1 MFPSYEIGFQTVSQS
16 RLSDRSPTAT
26 LKLADFGICFE
37 VVTRRCAGTPEYMP
51 EQVYFGQAAG
61 DKFMDVYASK
71 CTLFE
76 MIEGEMM
83 VKDADECERAEP
95 VLRSKSWNHA
105 NGFLRSAFNLLDKP
119 KENTQNTNWFA
130 YLAVRRCV
138 KFLLDVNDDGEVS
151 AAWPMNLCNF
161 VVYLFC

>member
-1 MFPSYEIGFQTVSQS
+1 
-16 RLSDRSPTAT
+16 
-26 LKLADFGICFE
+26 
-37 VVTRRCAGTPEYMP
+37 MP

-95 VLRSKSWNHA
+95 VLHSKSWNHA
-105 NGFLRSAFNLLDKP
+105 NGFLRSAFNLLHKP

-130 YLAVRRCV
+130 YLSVKKTI
-138 KFLLDVNDDGEVS
+138 KFLLDVDDDGQLS
-151 AAWPMNLCNF
+151 AAWPMNLHFCF
-161 VVYLFC
+161 IYLFCWSRRGVAIIFGRLRDWRLRSL